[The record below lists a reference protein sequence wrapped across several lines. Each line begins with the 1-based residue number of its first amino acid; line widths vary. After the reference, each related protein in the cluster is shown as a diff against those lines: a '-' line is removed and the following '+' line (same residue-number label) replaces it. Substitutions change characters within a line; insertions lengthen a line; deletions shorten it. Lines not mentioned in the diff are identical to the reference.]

1 MKISKLSL
9 IFIFWVWIF
18 SVKVQAQN
26 ILSITDYGY
35 IPGSKENVIPALKA
49 AIQDAS
55 ASVSVAISFPK
66 GRYDFYPTIPA
77 YRGNQGIRF
86 ERH

>member
-18 SVKVQAQN
+18 SVKIQAQN

-35 IPGSKENVIPALKA
+35 IPGSRENVIPALKA

-55 ASVSVAISFPK
+55 ASGSVVIFRKA
-66 GRYDFYPTIPA
+66 DTIFILLFLLP
-77 YRGNQGIRF
+77 G
-86 ERH
+86 